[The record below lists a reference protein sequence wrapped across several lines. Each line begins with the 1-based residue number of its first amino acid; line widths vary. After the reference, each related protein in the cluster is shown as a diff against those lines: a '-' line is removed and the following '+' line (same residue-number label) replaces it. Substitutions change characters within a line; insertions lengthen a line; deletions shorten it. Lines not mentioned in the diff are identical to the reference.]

1 MPSHYGR
8 SMSDKDKAKKK
19 AKKLGKQKG
28 RALSDKDFEN
38 VKKQL
43 PSRKNTD
50 FTPLQEKF
58 MTEMRRRGAN
68 PIIRDSGGKETGR
81 FAT

>member
-1 MPSHYGR
+1 MAH
-8 SMSDKDKAKKK
+8 K

-28 RALSDKDFEN
+28 KESSNQDHYSK
-38 VKKQL
+38 
-43 PSRKNTD
+43 KNTD

>member
-43 PSRKNTD
+43 PSRKS
-50 FTPLQEKF
+50 
-58 MTEMRRRGAN
+58 
-68 PIIRDSGGKETGR
+68 PIIRDSDGKETGR